1 MNQRTTTL
9 SIHTRRRGLVEI
21 TREIRAWTAQQP
33 VATGL
38 LTVFIRHTSASLLIQ
53 ENADPD
59 VLADLADA
67 LERFAPRAF
76 PYRHKAEGED
86 DMPAHIKAS
95 LSKTHL
101 SVPLVKG
108 KLALGEWQAVYLVEH
123 RDAPHRREVVLYLS
137 GE

>member
-1 MNQRTTTL
+1 MRQTTT
-9 SIHTRRRGLVEI
+9 IFFIETRGRGFHDVTGSVRRWAEGRDMKE
-21 TREIRAWTAQQP
+21 
-33 VATGL
+33 GL
-38 LTVFIRHTSASLLIQ
+38 LTVFIRHTSASLMIQ

-76 PYRHKAEGED
+76 PYRHKAEGAD

-101 SVPLVKG
+101 SVPLQKG
-108 KLALGEWQAVYLVEH
+108 KLVLGEWQAIYLVEH
-123 RDAPHRREVVLYLS
+123 RDQPHRREVVLYLS